1 MIRLVISCA
10 ARHRSV
16 TYQLV
21 SQIVFGF
28 FMFSLSLG
36 QTIATYRNIVGRNM
50 LRAFGHLVATCW
62 VLLSQFWPVSNLSQQ
77 HPTCCNTS
85 QHGGQTHATCCAQ
98 RSYDMLRW
106 HVAIVW
112 PGLNYISL
120 LLQVSSDSCFSPLFV
135 VYNKQFPWKF
145 SIKSSRGEHRMF
157 NVGILILL
165 QLNKI
170 ILMP

>member
-1 MIRLVISCA
+1 MKNRPFFKPITIEKIVIFMIRLVISCA

-62 VLLSQFWPVSNLSQQ
+62 VLLSQF
-77 HPTCCNTS
+77 
-85 QHGGQTHATCCAQ
+85 
-98 RSYDMLRW
+98 
-106 HVAIVW
+106 
-112 PGLNYISL
+112 
-120 LLQVSSDSCFSPLFV
+120 
-135 VYNKQFPWKF
+135 
-145 SIKSSRGEHRMF
+145 
-157 NVGILILL
+157 
-165 QLNKI
+165 
-170 ILMP
+170 